1 MFFWASEVSWSA
13 GNTTF
18 AHNLARDNAGALY
31 VTVDHRIEC
40 SDHTTFW
47 NNTAAAGDGG
57 ALGLYRSLASSDSFV
72 HISREATFANNRAFA
87 NGGGVFLS
95 ASKAA
100 RNFEDLTFRNNSAAV
115 GGAVA
120 TFGTRNSDEI
130 TSEPAMFVRCRFLS
144 NSATD
149 AGWGVESAFGQEYFV
164 SSQIED
170 NFAASPARRES
181 MLKISRRKKTTGV
194 MLLCASTARHG
205 ASATVAA
212 FQRPPVSQNAS
223 LRWTTLSPRKPGP
236 HWKR

>member
-170 NFAASPARRES
+170 NFADIGGALRLGGNTTIDDCSFVANPRR
-181 MLKISRRKKTTGV
+181 
-194 MLLCASTARHG
+194 
-205 ASATVAA
+205 TVA
-212 FQRPPVSQNAS
+212 S
-223 LRWTTLSPRKPGP
+223 LSPSSAAS
-236 HWKR
+236 